1 MNCGYFPS
9 SSSLES
15 RCGVYNGQGAG
26 LVAGLWATAVAIE
39 TKTEHREVAPPTDGT
54 ANHVW
59 AQSAFSTTPW
69 GIAIH

>member
-1 MNCGYFPS
+1 MA
-9 SSSLES
+9 
-15 RCGVYNGQGAG
+15 YNGQGAG

-39 TKTEHREVAPPTDGT
+39 TKTEHREVADGT